1 MDMPPLFSHNGVV
14 GQTTSHLVA
23 SDHLSLNSL
32 LSQSQSVYGHKG
44 VLQNQAPGGPSHIS
58 TTLVSAAQNGGTGNH
73 IQCTRSKK
81 QKTIVNAIQ
90 SSLSS
95 SIRER
100 KRVREESSDSEDDE
114 IENDTKNLSNKKSLS
129 APNVVSPNVKS
140 PKGKKA
146 RTVNEEKSKGDKSET
161 SKIPTQA
168 LVKKTVA
175 FADSSTS
182 KDINL
187 PSTEIMEQD
196 EGSKPPKIILPRI
209 SDLVN
214 ISTDNLKNSSEDESQ
229 KPLLSNPDAIN
240 QDREQ
245 NKRRVKAM
253 IADVFEEPESDEEKE
268 TNIENKQQAITAT
281 ETSQINAN
289 TASKVVDFKLGDLGN
304 PPIPPSIEQTTKPS
318 TEPTPPEN
326 NEAIP
331 PPEKSKKDEGISK
344 IPIQFGKEKFTS
356 AATKLPDVPSTL
368 EIISPK
374 AVAPSTSATIQSTT
388 TDSKLATTTESQKP
402 IPAAAISGFSFNLPS
417 SKPLELPKVPT
428 VPLTST
434 VSFEPTKSISFSS
447 TSAPKASDGSIATS
461 SVLSSQSVLTA
472 LSTPIVSA
480 STIDTS
486 STKFTPAASVPT
498 EGFTFGAK
506 NPPDVTTIKQST
518 TPFVFGKP
526 AENKKDAAAVVPS
539 NPVFSFG
546 SSVSATSTAVPN
558 TTGNEI
564 KTHITYLKVIY
575 RLFRQKTMKWFV
587 THKCKNICPRIWKVF
602 RRPIY
607 LFQVQMR

>member
-44 VLQNQAPGGPSHIS
+44 VLQNQASGGPSHLS

-114 IENDTKNLSNKKSLS
+114 IENDTKTLTNKKSLS

-146 RTVNEEKSKGDKSET
+146 RTVNEEKSKGDQSET
-161 SKIPTQA
+161 SAIPTQA
-168 LVKKTVA
+168 VVKKTVA

-182 KDINL
+182 KEINL
-187 PSTEIMEQD
+187 PSTETIAQD

-214 ISTDNLKNSSEDESQ
+214 ISTDNLKNSSEDECQ

-268 TNIENKQQAITAT
+268 TNIENKQQANTAITA
-281 ETSQINAN
+281 ETSQTNAN
-289 TASKVVDFKLGDLGN
+289 TASKVVDFKFGDLGN

-318 TEPTPPEN
+318 NEPTSPEN

-344 IPIQFGKEKFTS
+344 IPIHFEKEKFSS

-374 AVAPSTSATIQSTT
+374 AVAPSEPASETTQSTT

-402 IPAAAISGFSFNLPS
+402 IPAPAMSGFSFPLPS
-417 SKPLELPKVPT
+417 SKPLELPIVPT
-428 VPLTST
+428 VPSTST
-434 VSFEPTKSISFSS
+434 ATFEPTKNNSFSI
-447 TSAPKASDGSIATS
+447 TSAPKASDGSITTS

-472 LSTPIVSA
+472 LSKPIVSA

-486 STKFTPAASVPT
+486 STKFSTAASVPT
-498 EGFTFGAK
+498 EGFTFGSK
-506 NPPDVTTIKQST
+506 NPPDVTTIQQST
-518 TPFVFGKP
+518 TPFVFGKS
-526 AENKKDAAAVVPS
+526 AENKQDPAAVVPS

-546 SSVSATSTAVPN
+546 GSVSATSTAVPT

-564 KTHITYLKVIY
+564 KAHIIYLKVIY
-575 RLFRQKTMKWFV
+575 RVCAKK
-587 THKCKNICPRIWKVF
+587 P
-602 RRPIY
+602 
-607 LFQVQMR
+607 

>member
-44 VLQNQAPGGPSHIS
+44 VLQNQASGGPSHIS
-58 TTLVSAAQNGGTGNH
+58 TTLVSAAQNSGTGNH
-73 IQCTRSKK
+73 IQCSRSKK

-114 IENDTKNLSNKKSLS
+114 IENDAKDLSNKKSLS

-146 RTVNEEKSKGDKSET
+146 RTLNEEKSKGDKSET

-168 LVKKTVA
+168 VVKKTVA

-187 PSTEIMEQD
+187 PSTEIIEQD

-214 ISTDNLKNSSEDESQ
+214 ISSDNLKNSSEDESQ

-268 TNIENKQQAITAT
+268 ANIENKQQAITAT

-289 TASKVVDFKLGDLGN
+289 TAPKVVDFKLGDLGN
-304 PPIPPSIEQTTKPS
+304 PPIPPSTEQTTKPS

-326 NEAIP
+326 NKAIT

-344 IPIQFGKEKFTS
+344 IPIHFGKEKLNF

-374 AVAPSTSATIQSTT
+374 AVAPSEPTSATTQSTT

-402 IPAAAISGFSFNLPS
+402 IPAAAMSGFSFNLPS

-434 VSFEPTKSISFSS
+434 VTFEPTKSISFSI

-472 LSTPIVSA
+472 LSTPIVSE

-486 STKFTPAASVPT
+486 STKLTTAASVAT
-498 EGFTFGAK
+498 EGFTFGVK
-506 NPPDVTTIKQST
+506 NPPDVATIKQST

-526 AENKKDAAAVVPS
+526 AESKQDPAAVVPS

-546 SSVSATSTAVPN
+546 SSVPATSTAVPN
-558 TTGNEI
+558 TTGNERKI
-564 KTHITYLKVIY
+564 HITYLKVIY
-575 RLFRQKTMKWFV
+575 RLFRQKTME
-587 THKCKNICPRIWKVF
+587 
-602 RRPIY
+602 
-607 LFQVQMR
+607 